1 METGRKQLCIF
12 SDGVKGGFI
21 GALVILILIVAVVVW
36 WRPFDYMAIYIIPQE
51 LPQASEQ
58 VSLSMPESMLL
69 QSMRDKGYLVTPSE
83 YTNNIVGYY
92 NTLIAFMAVFFVVF
106 TIAGYFA
113 IRALSKK
120 EVREE
125 ARDILIDSESFRKEI
140 TTTLKGIFD
149 ASYVQSDD
157 YEERFESVEQKLE
170 ELWNVVNN
178 GDDANEASEGFI
190 KKK

>member
-1 METGRKQLCIF
+1 MAIDKKQFVTL

-21 GALVILILIVAVVVW
+21 GALVVLVLVVAVIVW
-36 WRPFDYMAIYIIPQE
+36 WRPFDYSAVYIIPQE
-51 LPQASEQ
+51 SIQSQNQ
-58 VSLSMPESMLL
+58 VSLSVPETVLL
-69 QSMRDKGYLVTPSE
+69 QSMRDKGYLVTPAE

-140 TTTLKGIFD
+140 TNTLKGIFD

-157 YEERFESVEQKLE
+157 YEERFESVEEKLE
-170 ELWNVVNN
+170 ELWNKVNDV
-178 GDDANEASEGFI
+178 DDSYEASEGVI
-190 KKK
+190 KKQ